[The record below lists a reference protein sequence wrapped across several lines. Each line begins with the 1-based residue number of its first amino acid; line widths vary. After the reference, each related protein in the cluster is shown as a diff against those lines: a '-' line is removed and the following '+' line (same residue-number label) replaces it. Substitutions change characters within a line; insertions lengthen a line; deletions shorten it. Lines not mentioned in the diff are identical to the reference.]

1 MPGNFIEII
10 MIRAFVKVKN
20 IRKEHKYEMVM
31 SHVWKDVATRDH
43 LHLVD
48 ILKKTLFFVF
58 NARAIADQIVEVVI
72 NLTCIVNAELAP

>member
-1 MPGNFIEII
+1 
-10 MIRAFVKVKN
+10 
-20 IRKEHKYEMVM
+20 M
-31 SHVWKDVATRDH
+31 SHVWKDVAAGDH

-58 NARAIADQIVEVVI
+58 NACAIANQIVEVVI

>member
-1 MPGNFIEII
+1 MPGNLIKPI
-10 MIRAFVKVKN
+10 MIRAFVKLKN
-20 IRKEHKYEMVM
+20 IRKEHKSEEVM
-31 SHVWKDVATRDH
+31 SHVWKDVAAGDH